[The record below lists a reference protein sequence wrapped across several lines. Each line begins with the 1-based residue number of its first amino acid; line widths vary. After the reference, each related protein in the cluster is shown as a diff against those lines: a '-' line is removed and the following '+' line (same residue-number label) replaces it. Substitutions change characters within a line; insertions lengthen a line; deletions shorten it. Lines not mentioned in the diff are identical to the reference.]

1 MMTLAEM
8 FEQRRKL
15 AAELATLDQKI
26 EAEAMRPQTE
36 RSEYTES
43 EPKLNLLVFKDKTL
57 LLLTRLWNAPN
68 RMLSNDDIREYVIF
82 EGGATDNAV
91 RLVINRAKEEM
102 KAYQDC
108 RYEIINKRNKGYLL
122 VCKET
127 FHNVSNSRKIRKKR
141 YQNYET
147 Y

>member
-1 MMTLAEM
+1 MTLAEM

-102 KAYQDC
+102 KAYPDC

-141 YQNYET
+141 YQKYET